1 MVNDKH
7 KRWHLWV
14 IIGKQGTKK
23 TNVFMHGPFHN
34 LSLFPSH
41 LINLIKYPVLPC
53 DNFTFL
59 KQTSNWYKYLPKV
72 TPTLQQEC
80 VVGLGWV
87 MPFASISLVTNIP
100 TVGSPILRSRF
111 QIRLALNK
119 DKIYTADHK
128 IRLIQTISS
137 TSVLKSEIKCIKGTD
152 IARWRKQLPSL
163 YSIKPTEWNTKYYR

>member
-1 MVNDKH
+1 
-7 KRWHLWV
+7 
-14 IIGKQGTKK
+14 
-23 TNVFMHGPFHN
+23 
-34 LSLFPSH
+34 
-41 LINLIKYPVLPC
+41 
-53 DNFTFL
+53 
-59 KQTSNWYKYLPKV
+59 
-72 TPTLQQEC
+72 
-80 VVGLGWV
+80 

-100 TVGSPILRSRF
+100 TVGSSIRRSPF

-163 YSIKPTEWNTKYYR
+163 YSIKPTEWNTKVLSLTFIYLTSSISGKYPPSSTSTGKKTSYKLLVTLNSLESLRECNILTDMTGIQLKAPVLVETDVRRLLQLCRDSINPNWM